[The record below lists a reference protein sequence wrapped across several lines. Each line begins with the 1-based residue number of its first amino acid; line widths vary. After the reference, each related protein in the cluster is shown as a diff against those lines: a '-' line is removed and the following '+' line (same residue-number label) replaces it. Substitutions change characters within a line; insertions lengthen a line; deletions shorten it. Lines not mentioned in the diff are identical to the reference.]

1 MTQLTELFR
10 AVCEAWPE
18 MKQPV
23 VARSPRP
30 DFAGDV
36 AMGMPT
42 GWNRSPM
49 GVIDESTARL
59 ICGAAWAEKVM
70 RDDPHTMTFEFYRGE
85 FWCFRRGMCDEDLN
99 EVSSGPDLCEAAANA
114 LVALARTTSP

>member
-1 MTQLTELFR
+1 MKTLLDLYR
-10 AVCEAWPE
+10 AVCEAWPLLP
-18 MKQPV
+18 QPCLPSSNDGEWHIPNV
-23 VARSPRP
+23 EEPCWIPKRA
-30 DFAGDV
+30 
-36 AMGMPT
+36 
-42 GWNRSPM
+42 
-49 GVIDESTARL
+49 ARL